1 MKKQN
6 PKNPAAKPAKTPKP
20 PLPPNAWESFSRT
33 LPEPEAIIAEAL
45 AIIHAVDAAAKPPFS
60 LPSIPPALAGAVRP
74 LLAAARLPAGALP
87 PTVARLAARLEE
99 WDRRMGDDSATDA
112 VCESVDELDRREF
125 RLDPNAYRRAELAR
139 VSARVTADALR
150 AFRRLSPE
158 AARAASEEARP
169 RFADAGAA
177 VLEYLAAP
185 LPGMDAEEVFLSRIE
200 DALAALADAV
210 RNPATPAASP
220 SNPADAETVAR
231 IEEKVE
237 ALGAPVS
244 ALVEERRAAD
254 ARDAAVEEQFKSEA
268 FETWAGGFNFATPGG
283 PETRWAKFVAFCGG
297 ESGRAFRGV
306 ERTMGQEDFERRCQN
321 MMRNLRRRGGLEDVA
336 PFEKLRAF
344 FLR

>member
-6 PKNPAAKPAKTPKP
+6 PKKPAAKPAKTPKP

-87 PTVARLAARLEE
+87 PTVARLAALLEE
-99 WDRRMGDDSATDA
+99 WDRRMCDDSATDA
-112 VCESVDELDRREF
+112 VFESFDELDRREF

-158 AARAASEEARP
+158 AARAAAEEARP

-185 LPGMDAEEVFLSRIE
+185 LPGMDAEEVFLPRIE
-200 DALAALADAV
+200 DALAALADAA
-210 RNPATPAASP
+210 RNPATPAAPP

-231 IEEKVE
+231 IEEKVDE
-237 ALGAPVS
+237 LAARKRKTSKARRDAGRKGGEESARQRADGERERILAAAL
-244 ALVEERRAAD
+244 ERMRRGIAAGKSIKQA
-254 ARDAAVEEQFKSEA
+254 ARDAMRKGEPLLKSNGEPLREDSLVRYFKAAKSK
-268 FETWAGGFNFATPGG
+268 GGA
-283 PETRWAKFVAFCGG
+283 
-297 ESGRAFRGV
+297 
-306 ERTMGQEDFERRCQN
+306 
-321 MMRNLRRRGGLEDVA
+321 
-336 PFEKLRAF
+336 
-344 FLR
+344 